1 MGILGGSAFMISKAR
16 KRQQSLNVGNL
27 ISNRFR
33 CRLRN
38 KITRIRRRF
47 AMCRRSA
54 IVRSVR
60 PSARLSRTWLG
71 AGRMASADISETQSD
86 SRKASDLRAGAVDA
100 LERRDDGDRLAALY
114 GLTPKVENA
123 IVAAIR
129 DGADDR
135 ARALVAPLH
144 PADQADLLERL
155 PRDRAAAL
163 VRTLGDGLD
172 AETLAYLDE
181 GTRDE
186 IVDVMGM
193 AALAR
198 QLPDLDT
205 DDAVNIIEELE
216 QDEIDDVLAALPA
229 EDRVLVEEGLAYP
242 DDSAGRMM
250 QRELVTVPSF
260 WTVGQTIDFLRSSQ
274 FSDAEF
280 YLIFVVDPARNP
292 IGEVGLGRLLCTP
305 RPRRISEIMEGDFRK
320 IPADMDQEEVSILF
334 RRYGMVS
341 APVVDEHGRLIGM
354 ITIDDIIDV
363 IDEEAEEDL
372 MALAGVGESGVR
384 SSLWGTL
391 QGRSSW
397 LLINLLTAVVASAVI
412 GLFDATIERL
422 VALAVLMPII
432 ASMGGNAGTQTVTVA
447 VRALALRQIDRDAAA
462 SFVRRE
468 LLVAVLNGI
477 LFAVLAAG
485 ISFLWFR
492 DQDIAAVMAV
502 AMFANMV
509 VAGLSGTL
517 VPLGLVRAGVDPA
530 VASSVFI
537 TTITDVVGFFVF
549 LGLAA
554 LYLIQ

>member
-1 MGILGGSAFMISKAR
+1 
-16 KRQQSLNVGNL
+16 
-27 ISNRFR
+27 
-33 CRLRN
+33 
-38 KITRIRRRF
+38 
-47 AMCRRSA
+47 
-54 IVRSVR
+54 
-60 PSARLSRTWLG
+60 
-71 AGRMASADISETQSD
+71 MASDDKLQMMRHGEAAET
-86 SRKASDLRAGAVDA
+86 VDMPD
-100 LERRDDGDRLAALY
+100 RRDEGDRLAALY
-114 GLTPKVENA
+114 GLTPKVESA
-123 IVAAIR
+123 IVAAINE
-129 DGADDR
+129 GAEDR

-155 PRDRAAAL
+155 PAAQAAAL
-163 VRTLGDGLD
+163 VRILGDGLD

-181 GTRDE
+181 NTRDE
-186 IVDVMGM
+186 IVHVMGV

-216 QDEIDDVLAALPA
+216 KGEIEDVLAALPA

-242 DDSAGRMM
+242 EDSAGRMM
-250 QRELVTVPSF
+250 QREIVTVPSF

-274 FSDAEF
+274 FGDTDF
-280 YLIFVVDPARNP
+280 YLIFVVDPSRSP
-292 IGEVGLGRLLCTP
+292 IGEISLGKLLCSP
-305 RPRRISEIMEGDFRK
+305 RPRRVGEIMQGDFRK
-320 IPADMDQEEVSILF
+320 IPADMDQEEVAILF

-341 APVVDEHGRLIGM
+341 APVTDEHGRLIGV
-354 ITIDDIIDV
+354 ITIDDVIGV

-372 MALAGVGESGVR
+372 MALAGVGDSNVR
-384 SSLWGTL
+384 SSLWETL

-397 LLINLLTAVVASAVI
+397 LLINLLTAIVASAVI

-422 VALAVLMPII
+422 VALAVLMPIV

-447 VRALALRQIDRDAAA
+447 VRALALRQIDRDAAS

-468 LLVAVLNGI
+468 LIVAVLNGI
-477 LFAVLAAG
+477 VFAALAA
-485 ISFLWFR
+485 SVSLLWFR
-492 DQDIAAVMAV
+492 DPDIAVVMAV
-502 AMFANMV
+502 AMFANLV

-517 VPLGLVRAGVDPA
+517 VPLGLVRVGVDPA

-554 LYLIQ
+554 LYLIP

>member
-1 MGILGGSAFMISKAR
+1 
-16 KRQQSLNVGNL
+16 
-27 ISNRFR
+27 
-33 CRLRN
+33 
-38 KITRIRRRF
+38 
-47 AMCRRSA
+47 
-54 IVRSVR
+54 
-60 PSARLSRTWLG
+60 
-71 AGRMASADISETQSD
+71 MASAKKPTTQPNERPAD
-86 SRKASDLRAGAVDA
+86 NRLADDRKADQVEPVDKR
-100 LERRDDGDRLAALY
+100 EDGDRLAALY
-114 GLTPKVENA
+114 GLTPKVESA
-123 IVAAIR
+123 IATAVQG
-129 DGADDR
+129 GANDR

-155 PRDRAAAL
+155 PPAQAAEL
-163 VRTLGDGLD
+163 VRMLGDSLD
-172 AETLAYLDE
+172 AETLIYLDE
-181 GTRDE
+181 NTRDE

-193 AALAR
+193 EALAR
-198 QLPDLDT
+198 QLPDLET

-242 DDSAGRMM
+242 EDSAGRMM
-250 QRELVTVPSF
+250 QREIVTVPSF
-260 WTVGQTIDFLRSSQ
+260 WTVGRTIDFLRSSQ
-274 FSDAEF
+274 FSDTQF
-280 YLIFVVDPARNP
+280 YLIFVIDPSRNP
-292 IGEVGLGRLLCTP
+292 IGEISLGRLLCTP
-305 RPRRISEIMEGDFRK
+305 RPRRVSEIMEGDFRK

-372 MALAGVGESGVR
+372 MALAGVGESNVR
-384 SSLWGTL
+384 SSLLETL

-397 LLINLLTAVVASAVI
+397 LLINLVTAIVASAVI

-422 VALAVLMPII
+422 VALAVLMPIV

-468 LLVAVLNGI
+468 LAVAALNGI
-477 LFAVLAAG
+477 LFAALAAA

-492 DQDIAAVMAV
+492 DPDIALVMAV
-502 AMFANMV
+502 AMFANIV

-554 LYLIQ
+554 LYLVP

>member
-1 MGILGGSAFMISKAR
+1 MTSGQNKNP
-16 KRQQSLNVGNL
+16 KRHDE
-27 ISNRFR
+27 
-33 CRLRN
+33 
-38 KITRIRRRF
+38 
-47 AMCRRSA
+47 
-54 IVRSVR
+54 
-60 PSARLSRTWLG
+60 PSEAVEV
-71 AGRMASADISETQSD
+71 AD
-86 SRKASDLRAGAVDA
+86 
-100 LERRDDGDRLAALY
+100 RRDEGDRLAALY
-114 GLTPKVENA
+114 GLTPKVESA
-123 IVAAIR
+123 IIAAIAG
-129 DGADDR
+129 GADDR

-155 PRDRAAAL
+155 PASQAAAL

-172 AETLAYLDE
+172 AETLAFLDE
-181 GTRDE
+181 NTRDE
-186 IVDVMGM
+186 IVDVMGV

-198 QLPDLDT
+198 QLHDLDT

-216 QDEIDDVLAALPA
+216 QDEIEDVLAALPA

-242 DDSAGRMM
+242 EDSAGRMM
-250 QRELVTVPSF
+250 QREIVTVPSF

-274 FSDAEF
+274 FGDTDF
-280 YLIFVVDPARNP
+280 YLIFVVDPARSP
-292 IGEVGLGRLLCTP
+292 IGEVSLGKLVCTP
-305 RPRRISEIMEGDFRK
+305 RPRRVGEIMQGDFRK
-320 IPADMDQEEVSILF
+320 IPADMDQEEVAILF

-341 APVVDEHGRLIGM
+341 APVVDEHGRLIGV
-354 ITIDDIIDV
+354 ITIDDVIGV

-372 MALAGVGESGVR
+372 MALAGVGDSNVR
-384 SSLWGTL
+384 SSLWETL

-397 LLINLLTAVVASAVI
+397 LLINLLTAIVASAVI

-422 VALAVLMPII
+422 VALAVLMPIV

-447 VRALALRQIDRDAAA
+447 VRALALRQIDRAAA
-462 SFVRRE
+462 SSFVRRE
-468 LLVAVLNGI
+468 LAVAVLNGI
-477 LFAVLAAG
+477 VFAILAAS

-502 AMFANMV
+502 AMFANLV

-517 VPLGLVRAGVDPA
+517 VPLGLVRVGVDPA

-554 LYLIQ
+554 LYLIP

>member
-1 MGILGGSAFMISKAR
+1 M
-16 KRQQSLNVGNL
+16 V
-27 ISNRFR
+27 
-33 CRLRN
+33 
-38 KITRIRRRF
+38 
-47 AMCRRSA
+47 
-54 IVRSVR
+54 
-60 PSARLSRTWLG
+60 
-71 AGRMASADISETQSD
+71 SENT
-86 SRKASDLRAGAVDA
+86 DLRRASELRAEAADA
-100 LERRDDGDRLAALY
+100 LDRRDDSNRLAALY
-114 GLTPKVENA
+114 GLTPKVESA

-129 DGADDR
+129 EGAEDR
-135 ARALVAPLH
+135 CRALVAPLH

-155 PRDRAAAL
+155 PKPQSAAL
-163 VRTLGDGLD
+163 VRMLGDGLD
-172 AETLAYLDE
+172 AEALAYLGE
-181 GTRDE
+181 TTRDE

-250 QRELVTVPSF
+250 QREIVTVPSF
-260 WTVGQTIDFLRSSQ
+260 WTVGQTIDFLRSSE
-274 FSDAEF
+274 FSDTEF

-372 MALAGVGESGVR
+372 MALAGVGESNVR
-384 SSLWGTL
+384 SSLLETI

-397 LLINLLTAVVASAVI
+397 LLINLLTAILASAVI
-412 GLFDATIERL
+412 GLFDATIERI
-422 VALAVLMPII
+422 VALAVLMPIV

-447 VRALALRQIDRDAAA
+447 VRAIAMREFSTKTAITFGL
-462 SFVRRE
+462 RE
-468 LLVAVLNGI
+468 LYVGVINGV

-485 ISFLWFR
+485 LAYIWFG
-492 DQDIAAVMAV
+492 QTDIALIIAI
-502 AMFANMV
+502 AMCANIV
-509 VAGLSGTL
+509 VAAISGTL
-517 VPLGLVRAGVDPA
+517 VPLALIKLGSDPA
-530 VASSVFI
+530 IASSVFI
-537 TTITDVVGFFVF
+537 TTITDVVGFMVF

-554 LYLIQ
+554 LLLL

>member
-1 MGILGGSAFMISKAR
+1 
-16 KRQQSLNVGNL
+16 
-27 ISNRFR
+27 
-33 CRLRN
+33 
-38 KITRIRRRF
+38 
-47 AMCRRSA
+47 
-54 IVRSVR
+54 
-60 PSARLSRTWLG
+60 
-71 AGRMASADISETQSD
+71 MASAKKPTTQPDNKSANERPAD
-86 SRKASDLRAGAVDA
+86 NRLADDRKADQVEPVDKR
-100 LERRDDGDRLAALY
+100 EDGDRLAALY
-114 GLTPKVENA
+114 GLTPKVESA
-123 IVAAIR
+123 IATAVQG
-129 DGADDR
+129 GANDR

-155 PRDRAAAL
+155 PPAQAAEL
-163 VRTLGDGLD
+163 VRMLGDSLD
-172 AETLAYLDE
+172 AETLIYLDE
-181 GTRDE
+181 NTRDE

-193 AALAR
+193 EALAR
-198 QLPDLDT
+198 QLPDLET

-242 DDSAGRMM
+242 EDSAGRMM
-250 QRELVTVPSF
+250 QREIVTVPSF
-260 WTVGQTIDFLRSSQ
+260 WTVGRTIDFLRSSQ
-274 FSDAEF
+274 FSDTEF
-280 YLIFVVDPARNP
+280 YLIFVIDPSRNP
-292 IGEVGLGRLLCTP
+292 IGEISLGRLLCTP
-305 RPRRISEIMEGDFRK
+305 RPRRVSEIMEGDFRK

-372 MALAGVGESGVR
+372 MALAGVGESNVR
-384 SSLWGTL
+384 SSLLETL

-397 LLINLLTAVVASAVI
+397 LLINLVTAIVASAVI

-422 VALAVLMPII
+422 VALAVLMPIV

-468 LLVAVLNGI
+468 LAVAALNGI
-477 LFAVLAAG
+477 LFAALAAA

-492 DQDIAAVMAV
+492 DPDIALVMAV

-554 LYLIQ
+554 LYLVP

>member
-1 MGILGGSAFMISKAR
+1 
-16 KRQQSLNVGNL
+16 
-27 ISNRFR
+27 
-33 CRLRN
+33 
-38 KITRIRRRF
+38 
-47 AMCRRSA
+47 
-54 IVRSVR
+54 
-60 PSARLSRTWLG
+60 
-71 AGRMASADISETQSD
+71 MASDNKQSEIHADGSTEAAD
-86 SRKASDLRAGAVDA
+86 MPD
-100 LERRDDGDRLAALY
+100 RRDDGDRLAALY
-114 GLTPKVENA
+114 GLTPKVESA
-123 IVAAIR
+123 ISAAITS
-129 DGADDR
+129 GAEDR

-155 PRDRAAAL
+155 PASQAAAL

-172 AETLAYLDE
+172 AETLAFLDE
-181 GTRDE
+181 NTRDE
-186 IVDVMGM
+186 IVDVMGV

-198 QLPDLDT
+198 QLPALDT

-216 QDEIDDVLAALPA
+216 QDEIEDVLAALPA

-242 DDSAGRMM
+242 EDSAGRMM
-250 QRELVTVPSF
+250 QREIVTVPSF

-274 FSDAEF
+274 FGDTDF
-280 YLIFVVDPARNP
+280 YLIFVVDPARSP
-292 IGEVGLGRLLCTP
+292 VGEISLGKLLCTP
-305 RPRRISEIMEGDFRK
+305 RPRRVGEIMQGDFRK
-320 IPADMDQEEVSILF
+320 IPADMDQEEVAILF

-341 APVVDEHGRLIGM
+341 APVVDEHGRLIGV
-354 ITIDDIIDV
+354 ITIDDVIGV

-372 MALAGVGESGVR
+372 MALAGVGDSNVR

-397 LLINLLTAVVASAVI
+397 LLINLLTAIVASAVI
-412 GLFDATIERL
+412 GLFDATIERF
-422 VALAVLMPII
+422 VALAVLMPIV

-468 LLVAVLNGI
+468 LIVAVFNGI
-477 LFAVLAAG
+477 VFAMLAAS

-502 AMFANMV
+502 AMFANLV

-517 VPLGLVRAGVDPA
+517 VPLGLVRVGVDPA

-554 LYLIQ
+554 LYLSS

>member
-1 MGILGGSAFMISKAR
+1 
-16 KRQQSLNVGNL
+16 
-27 ISNRFR
+27 
-33 CRLRN
+33 
-38 KITRIRRRF
+38 
-47 AMCRRSA
+47 
-54 IVRSVR
+54 
-60 PSARLSRTWLG
+60 
-71 AGRMASADISETQSD
+71 MASAKKPTTQPNERPAD
-86 SRKASDLRAGAVDA
+86 NRLADDRKADQVEPVDKR
-100 LERRDDGDRLAALY
+100 EDGDRLAALY
-114 GLTPKVENA
+114 GLTPKVESA
-123 IVAAIR
+123 IATAVQG
-129 DGADDR
+129 GANDR

-155 PRDRAAAL
+155 LPAQAAEL
-163 VRTLGDGLD
+163 VRMLGDSLD
-172 AETLAYLDE
+172 AETLIYLDE
-181 GTRDE
+181 NTRDE

-193 AALAR
+193 EALAR
-198 QLPDLDT
+198 QLPDLET

-216 QDEIDDVLAALPA
+216 QDEIDNVLAALPA

-242 DDSAGRMM
+242 EDSAGRMM
-250 QRELVTVPSF
+250 QREIVTVPSF
-260 WTVGQTIDFLRSSQ
+260 WTVGRTIDFLRSSQ
-274 FSDAEF
+274 FSDTQF
-280 YLIFVVDPARNP
+280 YLIFVIDPSRNP
-292 IGEVGLGRLLCTP
+292 IGEISLGRLLCTP
-305 RPRRISEIMEGDFRK
+305 RPRRVSEIMEGDFRK

-372 MALAGVGESGVR
+372 MALAGVGESNVR
-384 SSLWGTL
+384 SSLLETL

-397 LLINLLTAVVASAVI
+397 LLINLVTAIVASAVI

-422 VALAVLMPII
+422 VALAVLMPIV

-468 LLVAVLNGI
+468 LAVAALNGI
-477 LFAVLAAG
+477 LFAALAAA

-492 DQDIAAVMAV
+492 DPDIALVMAV

-554 LYLIQ
+554 LYLVP

>member
-1 MGILGGSAFMISKAR
+1 M
-16 KRQQSLNVGNL
+16 
-27 ISNRFR
+27 
-33 CRLRN
+33 
-38 KITRIRRRF
+38 
-47 AMCRRSA
+47 
-54 IVRSVR
+54 
-60 PSARLSRTWLG
+60 
-71 AGRMASADISETQSD
+71 D
-86 SRKASDLRAGAVDA
+86 AVDKR
-100 LERRDDGDRLAALY
+100 EDGDRLAALY
-114 GLTPKVENA
+114 GLTPKVESA
-123 IVAAIR
+123 IVTALST
-129 DGADDR
+129 GAEDR

-155 PRDRAAAL
+155 PAFRAAEL
-163 VRTLGDGLD
+163 VRILGDSLD
-172 AETLAYLDE
+172 AETLTYLDE
-181 GTRDE
+181 NTRDE

-193 AALAR
+193 EALAR
-198 QLPDLDT
+198 QLPDLET

-242 DDSAGRMM
+242 EDSAGRMM
-250 QRELVTVPSF
+250 QREIVTVPSF
-260 WTVGQTIDFLRSSQ
+260 WTVGRTIDFLRSSRFGDTQ
-274 FSDAEF
+274 F
-280 YLIFVVDPARNP
+280 YLIFVIDPSRNP
-292 IGEVGLGRLLCTP
+292 IGEISLGRLLCTS
-305 RPRRISEIMEGDFRK
+305 RPRRVSEIMEGDFRK
-320 IPADMDQEEVSILF
+320 IPADMDQEEVAILF

-354 ITIDDIIDV
+354 ITIDDVIDV

-372 MALAGVGESGVR
+372 MALAGVGESNLR
-384 SSLWGTL
+384 SSLLETL
-391 QGRSSW
+391 RGRSSW
-397 LLINLLTAVVASAVI
+397 LVINLVTAIVASAVI

-422 VALAVLMPII
+422 VALAVLMPIV

-468 LLVAVLNGI
+468 LAVAVMNGI
-477 LFAVLAAG
+477 LFAALAAAV
-485 ISFLWFR
+485 SFLWFR
-492 DQDIAAVMAV
+492 DPDIAIVMAV

-554 LYLIQ
+554 LYLVH

>member
-1 MGILGGSAFMISKAR
+1 
-16 KRQQSLNVGNL
+16 
-27 ISNRFR
+27 
-33 CRLRN
+33 
-38 KITRIRRRF
+38 
-47 AMCRRSA
+47 
-54 IVRSVR
+54 
-60 PSARLSRTWLG
+60 
-71 AGRMASADISETQSD
+71 MASAQKLNSQNKD
-86 SRKASDLRAGAVDA
+86 SKADLVAPVDK
-100 LERRDDGDRLAALY
+100 RDDGDRLAALY
-114 GLTPKVENA
+114 GLTPKVESA
-123 IVAAIR
+123 IVTAVST
-129 DGADDR
+129 GAEDR

-155 PRDRAAAL
+155 PPFRAAEL
-163 VRTLGDGLD
+163 VRILGDNLD
-172 AETLAYLDE
+172 AETLTYLDE
-181 GTRDE
+181 NTRDE

-193 AALAR
+193 EALAR
-198 QLPDLDT
+198 QLPDLET

-242 DDSAGRMM
+242 EDSAGRMM
-250 QRELVTVPSF
+250 QREIVTVPSF
-260 WTVGQTIDFLRSSQ
+260 WTVGRTIDFLRSSQ
-274 FSDAEF
+274 FSDTQF
-280 YLIFVVDPARNP
+280 YLIFVIDPSRNP
-292 IGEVGLGRLLCTP
+292 IGEISLGRLLCTP
-305 RPRRISEIMEGDFRK
+305 RPRRVSEIMEGDFRK

-341 APVVDEHGRLIGM
+341 VPVIDEHGRLIGM

-372 MALAGVGESGVR
+372 MALAGVGDTNVR
-384 SSLWGTL
+384 SSLIETL

-397 LLINLLTAVVASAVI
+397 LLINLVTAIVASAVI

-422 VALAVLMPII
+422 VALAVLMPIV

-468 LLVAVLNGI
+468 LAVAILNGI
-477 LFAVLAAG
+477 LFAALAAA

-492 DQDIAAVMAV
+492 DADIALVMAV

-554 LYLIQ
+554 LYLVH

>member
-1 MGILGGSAFMISKAR
+1 
-16 KRQQSLNVGNL
+16 
-27 ISNRFR
+27 
-33 CRLRN
+33 
-38 KITRIRRRF
+38 
-47 AMCRRSA
+47 
-54 IVRSVR
+54 
-60 PSARLSRTWLG
+60 
-71 AGRMASADISETQSD
+71 MASAKKPTTQPDNKSANERPAD
-86 SRKASDLRAGAVDA
+86 NRLADDRKADQVEPVDKR
-100 LERRDDGDRLAALY
+100 EDGDRLAALY
-114 GLTPKVENA
+114 GLTPKVESA
-123 IVAAIR
+123 IATAVQG
-129 DGADDR
+129 GANDR

-155 PRDRAAAL
+155 PPAQAAEL
-163 VRTLGDGLD
+163 VRMLGDSLD
-172 AETLAYLDE
+172 AETLIYLDE
-181 GTRDE
+181 NTRDE

-193 AALAR
+193 EALAR
-198 QLPDLDT
+198 QLPNLET

-242 DDSAGRMM
+242 EDSAGRMM
-250 QRELVTVPSF
+250 QREIVTVPSF
-260 WTVGQTIDFLRSSQ
+260 WTVGRTIDFLRSSQ
-274 FSDAEF
+274 FSDTQF
-280 YLIFVVDPARNP
+280 YLIFVIDPSRNP
-292 IGEVGLGRLLCTP
+292 IGEISLGRLLCTP
-305 RPRRISEIMEGDFRK
+305 RPRRVSEIMEGDFRK

-372 MALAGVGESGVR
+372 MALAGVGESNVR
-384 SSLWGTL
+384 SSLLETL

-397 LLINLLTAVVASAVI
+397 LLINLVTAIVASAVI

-422 VALAVLMPII
+422 VALAVLMPIV

-468 LLVAVLNGI
+468 LAVAALNGI
-477 LFAVLAAG
+477 LFAALAAA

-492 DQDIAAVMAV
+492 DPDIALVMAV

-554 LYLIQ
+554 LYLVP